1 MGLLDPQIRDLA
13 QAANFAAFTV
23 RLGSG
28 DAMTHV
34 MWVDADDDH
43 VLINTE
49 VHRAKFKAVERD
61 PRVTVTIWVKDDP
74 YTYGEVRGRVV
85 ADDPWPRGSCAYRRA
100 LAEVPGARLRP
111 ERHHL
116 GARDLEDRARG
127 SAQALRLPRWK
138 SISRQPQWIAS
149 ATRFAWILKRPA
161 RRPPCP
167 SPGVRN

>member
-1 MGLLDPQIRDLA
+1 MGALDPQIRDLA

-49 VHRAKFKAVERD
+49 VHRAKFKAVERE

-85 ADDPWPRGSCAYRRA
+85 EIVRGPEARAHIDALSQKYRGRDYDA
-100 LAEVPGARLRP
+100 SVITS
-111 ERHHL
+111 ERV
-116 GARDLEDRARG
+116 
-127 SAQALRLPRWK
+127 
-138 SISRQPQWIAS
+138 
-149 ATRFAWILKRPA
+149 ILKIAPDVQH
-161 RRPPCP
+161 CH
-167 SPGVRN
+167 